1 MIFAAFIWIPQHLHR
16 GELGL
21 TPRIQIT
28 VISSTSRPKIWVP
41 SVPSVHLQAWLLWKW
56 FHFAHWTL
64 IELTSSSFATNIHFD
79 YVFWVRNSVFSMF
92 FSFSC
97 IFKPSTYQ
105 QTSPVESTSDCQVSP
120 WVRLL
125 RSWPNAS
132 SRISLEVSTAVIDA
146 TPGQWGWVRRGDWKQ
161 GLFEGEEDLKFINQV
176 KDVKMNVW
184 CEQDSRQIYGMSAI
198 RENYV
203 QFWSNAFA
211 QWRRQ
216 SAKVLLS
223 GTHRRITK
231 GDSTSPTSLEFSF
244 IGGAILVLTCF
255 FLSAF

>member
-92 FSFSC
+92 FI

-105 QTSPVESTSDCQVSP
+105 QTSPPVEPTSDCQVSP

-161 GLFEGEEDLKFINQV
+161 GLFEGETSSSSTRWRMWRWV
-176 KDVKMNVW
+176 YDVNKT
-184 CEQDSRQIYGMSAI
+184 QDRYMACLPSGKIMSNFGPMHLLNGADSQPKSCCPERI
-198 RENYV
+198 EGLPREIIHAQPLLNFPSLGEP
-203 QFWSNAFA
+203 FWY
-211 QWRRQ
+211 
-216 SAKVLLS
+216 
-223 GTHRRITK
+223 
-231 GDSTSPTSLEFSF
+231 
-244 IGGAILVLTCF
+244 
-255 FLSAF
+255 